1 MLRELPSNVC
11 MPWLNGDGF
20 VQSNPWFEED
30 DVRTRA
36 YRMARAVHPSKE
48 STVNEMASPS
58 ASSARSAAY
67 RFGELPIAGNWRS
80 GRAKSVLKV
89 NNPYNGE
96 PLAEMA
102 DASIEDV
109 DEAFRGATAAQREWA
124 EMLPVMRADVM
135 RRVAQIMEARHEEIV
150 SWLIRE
156 SGSARMKAE
165 MEWGTVR
172 SIVLECS
179 TLPSRVEGRI
189 LAGDFPGKENRVY
202 RKPVGVV
209 TVISPWNWPMHLTA
223 RSAIPALAL
232 GNAVVIKP
240 ANETPITGGLI
251 FAKLFEE
258 AGLPPGVLSVIFGP
272 NETIGDAIDT
282 HPLSR
287 VLSFTGSTA
296 VGRHIGQLAIAS
308 GRVKKTMLELGGNGP
323 LVVLDDADLERAVH
337 IATVSKFLHQ
347 GQICIIANR
356 IVVMDKL
363 HDAFVERYVERVR
376 ALKVGDPNDPNT
388 VIGPVISRKQLDKL
402 VGMVALANASG
413 ARQVL
418 GSAPQGL
425 TLPPHIFDGV
435 TSSMPLAQNE
445 IFGPI
450 APVIRAK
457 DESDALRIANDVESG
472 LSSAVITGN
481 VDRGTSFAHQIDAG
495 MTHINDVTAIDMPTM
510 PFGGEKNSGIG
521 RFGTQGIID
530 AFTTEH
536 WISLQHGPNLFP
548 F

>member
-1 MLRELPSNVC
+1 MN
-11 MPWLNGDGF
+11 DI
-20 VQSNPWFEED
+20 
-30 DVRTRA
+30 
-36 YRMARAVHPSKE
+36 
-48 STVNEMASPS
+48 STPA
-58 ASSARSAAY
+58 ASSSLAAGY
-67 RFGELPIAGNWRS
+67 RFGELAIAGKWRS
-80 GRAKSVLKV
+80 GRASTTLRVSD
-89 NNPYNGE
+89 PYSGQA
-96 PLAEMA
+96 LAEFS
-102 DASIEDV
+102 DASVEDI

-135 RRVAQIMEARHEEIV
+135 RRFAQIMEARREEIV
-150 SWLIRE
+150 GWLIRE

-189 LAGDFPGKENRVY
+189 LGGDFPGKENRVY

-251 FAKLFEE
+251 FAKIFEE
-258 AGLPPGVLSVIFGP
+258 AGLPPGVLSVVFGP
-272 NETIGDAIDT
+272 NESIGDPVVQN
-282 HPLSR
+282 PLSR
-287 VLSFTGSTA
+287 VLSFTGSTP
-296 VGRHIGQLAIAS
+296 VGRRIGQLAVAS
-308 GRVKKTMLELGGNGP
+308 GRIKKTMLELGGNGP

-363 HDAFVERYVERVR
+363 YDAFVERYVERVR
-376 ALKVGDPNDPNT
+376 GLKVGDPNDPQT
-388 VIGPVISRKQLDKL
+388 VIGPVISKKQLDRL
-402 VGMVALANASG
+402 LAMIELAHASG
-413 ARQVL
+413 ARELL
-418 GSAPQGL
+418 GGAPKGL
-425 TLPPHIFDGV
+425 MLPPQIFDRV
-435 TSSMPLAQNE
+435 TSDMPLAQNE

-457 DESDALRIANDVESG
+457 DEADALRIANDVESG

-481 VDRGTSFAHQIDAG
+481 VDRGTRFAHQIEAG
-495 MTHINDVTAIDMPTM
+495 MTHINDVTAIDMPSM
-510 PFGGEKNSGIG
+510 PFGGEKNSGLG
-521 RFGTQGIID
+521 RFGNEGIIE
-530 AFTTEH
+530 AFTTQH
-536 WISLQHGPNLFP
+536 WISVQHGPNIFA